1 MGQGEIQG
9 WGVRLYYDRGQ
20 ELSLV
25 LGQDYNYSIYS
36 TLQSVLSEHKL
47 FLFSFLMRIE
57 KKIFTRLMIVYHVAE
72 DFLICSIKRYH
83 TLVNVQVM

>member
-1 MGQGEIQG
+1 MGQGEILG
-9 WGVRLYYDRGQ
+9 LGVRLYYDRGQ

-25 LGQDYNYSIYS
+25 LGQDYNYSVYS

-47 FLFSFLMRIE
+47 FLFSFLRME

-72 DFLICSIKRYH
+72 DLLICSIKRYH
-83 TLVNVQVM
+83 TLVNVQLM